1 MDEIDLNVGCVST
14 SPRFSLFQLIKVYF
28 LFFYQSSIKSA
39 LMLLKGWSRV
49 GIGAMD
55 MSIFTA
61 SIVNRTYQNVVIGSN
76 LTINIISF
84 SIGDTYRLFKL
95 YFMNN
100 QLHYADV
107 FSSIAFIPWSHKSRI
122 VAVW

>member
-1 MDEIDLNVGCVST
+1 MDEIDLNVGGVST

-28 LFFYQSSIKSA
+28 LLFYQSSIKSA

-76 LTINIISF
+76 LTINIIRF
-84 SIGDTYRLFKL
+84 SIGDTCRLFKL

-107 FSSIAFIPWSHKSRI
+107 FSSIAFIL
-122 VAVW
+122 